1 MRESVALLGAGGAP
15 AVGAPPAIESVLTL
29 APPAAAAAATLAA
42 RAHREHRR
50 LAHVRHS
57 LLSRRAHADKLRKL
71 FLLEREERL
80 GLVAS

>member
-1 MRESVALLGAGGAP
+1 
-15 AVGAPPAIESVLTL
+15 
-29 APPAAAAAATLAA
+29 
-42 RAHREHRR
+42 
-50 LAHVRHS
+50 VRHS